1 MRLAHVSRRLV
12 ASTVALVLGASS
24 LAASAQPWHEPGGEG
39 DRYGHSQR
47 GPGHE
52 GHEGHDGR
60 DDYRGDWE
68 GDQPHHG
75 PSQHWEGRGHSGRQE
90 PRVSVQVHT
99 QVQTDDMR
107 MGPGAGPEHR
117 YHRGGRLPPE
127 ARQSVMVVQDW
138 RDHRLDPPPRGHD
151 WVRLGSDFV
160 LVAAATGIIAQVILS
175 AGR

>member
-24 LAASAQPWHEPGGEG
+24 LAASAQPWHAPGGEG

-52 GHEGHDGR
+52 GR
-60 DDYRGDWE
+60 DDWD
-68 GDQPHHG
+68 P
-75 PSQHWEGRGHSGRQE
+75 
-90 PRVSVQVHT
+90 
-99 QVQTDDMR
+99 
-107 MGPGAGPEHR
+107 R
-117 YHRGGRLPPE
+117 YHRGDRLPPE

-151 WVRLGSDFV
+151 WVRLGRDFV
-160 LVAAATGIIAQVILS
+160 LLAAATGIIAQVILS
-175 AGR
+175 AGH

>member
-1 MRLAHVSRRLV
+1 M
-12 ASTVALVLGASS
+12 
-24 LAASAQPWHEPGGEG
+24 
-39 DRYGHSQR
+39 
-47 GPGHE
+47 
-52 GHEGHDGR
+52 
-60 DDYRGDWE
+60 
-68 GDQPHHG
+68 
-75 PSQHWEGRGHSGRQE
+75 
-90 PRVSVQVHT
+90 SVQVHT

-107 MGPGAGPEHR
+107 MGPGPGPEHH
-117 YHRGGRLPPE
+117 YHRGDRLPPE